1 MAESS
6 FPFENAD
13 TTEEQFSRLFA
24 RLADNGVASGLTVSA
39 SGGMNLAV
47 ATGSAIVQGF
57 FYENL
62 TTAKTLTVSTA
73 NGTYQRKDYVIL
85 KLDLAANSVTAQV
98 KAGSADAGGGTLPTL
113 TQTASVWEYPIAVI
127 TVPAGAVS
135 LVSGNVE
142 NWLDRQSSRVF
153 TYSSTAQRGRIPT
166 LNGEVVIGINTATRI
181 LEIWNGSAW
190 LSVPELTWSAITG
203 KPTTF
208 TATAHTHPQ
217 SDVVNLD
224 TTLSALGASKANAVH
239 THVAN
244 DITDQTNL
252 NAGRINGKKISV
264 QATAPTSPATDD
276 LWFW

>member
-1 MAESS
+1 MPESS

-57 FYENL
+57 FYEN
-62 TTAKTLTVSTA
+62 TISAKTVAVTAA
-73 NGTYQRKDYVIL
+73 NGTYARKDYVIL
-85 KLDLAANSVTAQV
+85 KLDLSANSVTAIV
-98 KAGSADAGGGTLPTL
+98 KAGTADAGGGTLPTL
-113 TQTASVWEYPIAVI
+113 TQTASVWEYPIAVV

-135 LVSGNVE
+135 LVSGNIE

-166 LNGEVVIGINTATRI
+166 LNGEVVIGINTSTRV

-190 LSVPELTWSAITG
+190 LSVPELTWSAISG

-208 TATAHTHPQ
+208 TPSAHTHPQ
-217 SDVVNLD
+217 SDVVGLD

-244 DITDQTNL
+244 DITDQGNID
-252 NAGRINGKKISV
+252 AGKISGKRITV
-264 QATAPTSPATDD
+264 QATAPTSPSTGD

>member
-24 RLADNGVASGLTVSA
+24 RLADNGVASGLTISA
-39 SGGMNLAV
+39 SGGMNIAV

-62 TTAKTLTVSTA
+62 TTAKTLTVTAA

-85 KLDLAANSVTAQV
+85 KLDLAANSVTAV
-98 KAGSADAGGGTLPTL
+98 LKNGTADAGGGTLPTL
-113 TQTASVWEYPIAVI
+113 TQTASVWEYPIAVV

-135 LVSGNVE
+135 LVSGNIE

-166 LNGEVVIGINTATRI
+166 LNGDVIIGINTATRI
-181 LEIWNGSAW
+181 LEFWNGSTW
-190 LSVPELTWSAITG
+190 VSVPELSWAAISG

-208 TATAHTHPQ
+208 APSAHTHTMSEVTGLQ
-217 SDVVNLD
+217 ANFDSVN
-224 TTLSALGASKANAVH
+224 ANKANVVH
-239 THVAN
+239 THTAN
-244 DITDQTNL
+244 AITDQGNL
-252 NAGRINGKKISV
+252 DVGRINGKKITVSS
-264 QATAPTSPATDD
+264 TAPANPAPGD